1 MEEGYI
7 KNGMSGEGGRDDEV
21 LVIRKM
27 TLNGGKRS

>member
-21 LVIRKM
+21 VIRKM